1 MKKIFALLLALMMVF
16 ALVACG
22 DNGDNPGNT
31 DNPGTSQGGENNNG
45 STTSMENIS
54 VDNWQQLVKECFGVD
69 ITVPNGW
76 ELTNVKNV
84 GKNGVYIYF
93 NPNNADETAVLAFL
107 ESIFNDLKG
116 VTTGDITGHY
126 DDLAYTSMSEAWDK
140 AVDAFNMPINETAD
154 GDKNIYFSYAGET
167 KYGEDMKEYWEEL
180 QVYLNLTK

>member
-1 MKKIFALLLALMMVF
+1 MKKLLALLLALMMVF

-22 DNGDNPGNT
+22 NNGDTPGNT
-31 DNPGTSQGGENNNG
+31 DTPEASQGGENNNVG
-45 STTSMENIS
+45 AASMENIS

-69 ITVPNGW
+69 ITVPEGW

-84 GKNGVYIYF
+84 GKNGVYIYL

-116 VTTGDITGHY
+116 VTTGDITEHY

-140 AVDAFNMPINETAD
+140 SVDAFNMPINETAD